1 MAGCSVSAFMIYDF
15 IVRDIK
21 SIPVSTVTVNVW
33 AWFLHVG
40 PSCYVSFP
48 STKHVIQWGVFLLDV
63 KRAWRERMSQSQVKV
78 SSEPTLK
85 PQASQAILSASINRI
100 MGAL

>member
-63 KRAWRERMSQSQVKV
+63 KRAREWMSQVKV